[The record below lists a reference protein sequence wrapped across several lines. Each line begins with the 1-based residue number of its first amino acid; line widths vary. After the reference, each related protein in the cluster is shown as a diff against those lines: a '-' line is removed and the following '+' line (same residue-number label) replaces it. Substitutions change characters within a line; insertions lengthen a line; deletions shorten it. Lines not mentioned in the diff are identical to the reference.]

1 MGRGTLPPRLLL
13 ETLLTFHDVLFPI
26 ASVRDKKSR
35 AALETMIQR
44 QGFDAEGRW
53 IEFVRATPAEMTFE
67 YWGDRLSALHDVVKR
82 PPPANAV
89 VAWFER
95 HTSERNA
102 LTVAIVGLFLSVL
115 FGLLSF
121 IVGLL
126 QLILAWMAYK
136 HPPATTS

>member
-1 MGRGTLPPRLLL
+1 
-13 ETLLTFHDVLFPI
+13 
-26 ASVRDKKSR
+26 
-35 AALETMIQR
+35 MITKH
-44 QGFDAEGRW
+44 GFDGEAEW
-53 IEFVRATPAEMTFE
+53 IEFVRATPDDIMAFN
-67 YWGDRLSALHDVVKR
+67 YWGHRLAALHEIIKR
-82 PPPANAV
+82 PPPANAM

-126 QLILAWMAYK
+126 QLILAWVAYK
-136 HPPATTS
+136 RPPAS